1 MDSNLLITIDGC
13 RKGDRKSQ
21 KALYRHFYSYG
32 MSICI
37 RYAEDENAAISILND
52 AFMKVFGRIHKYK
65 TDQAFKPWLRMVI
78 INTAIDYVNK
88 RNRLMKKEELQEA
101 RHISAQEDILSKIGY
116 QELLE
121 LVRSLSDGYRAVFN
135 LYVIDGF
142 KHEEIAERLHISVGT
157 SKSNLSKAKAKLREQ
172 IATNLSVQIH
182 G

>member
-1 MDSNLLITIDGC
+1 MDQYLFTIIEGC

-52 AFMKVFGRIHKYK
+52 AFMKVFGRIHRYK
-65 TDQAFKPWLRMVI
+65 PQQAFKPWLRMVI

-88 RNRLMKKEELQEA
+88 RNKQMKKEELREA
-101 RHISAQEDILSKIGY
+101 GHVSSQEDILSRIGY
-116 QELLE
+116 QELLA
-121 LVRSLSDGYRAVFN
+121 LVRSLSVGYRTVFN

-142 KHEEIAERLHISVGT
+142 KHEEIAEKLNISVGT
-157 SKSNLSKAKAKLREQ
+157 SKSNLSKAKAKLREK
-172 IATNLSVQIH
+172 IAQNLAVQIH

>member
-1 MDSNLLITIDGC
+1 MDQHLFTIIEGC
-13 RKGDRKSQ
+13 RRGDRKSQ

-52 AFMKVFGRIHKYK
+52 AFMKAFGRIHRYK
-65 TDQAFKPWLRMVI
+65 SEHAFKPWLRMVI

-88 RNRLMKKEELQEA
+88 RNKQMKKEELREA
-101 RHISAQEDILSKIGY
+101 GHVSSQEDILSRIGY

-121 LVRSLSDGYRAVFN
+121 LVRSLSVGYRTVFN

-142 KHEEIAERLHISVGT
+142 KHEEIAERLNISVGT
-157 SKSNLSKAKAKLREQ
+157 SKSNLSKAKAKLREK
-172 IATNLSVQIH
+172 IAQNLSVQIH